1 MLPSDYA
8 AQDCL
13 LARALETVGERW
25 TLLIVRDAFF
35 GVRRFSD
42 FLGHLDIPKA
52 VLSERLK
59 NLVRDGVMQRSPDPE
74 RPGREIYEL
83 TPAGRDLWPAIY
95 ALRSWGARY
104 RAPEGPHRV
113 FTHITCRTELEHD
126 GSCSACG
133 ITPAAHDVVMSLRP
147 GVSQL
152 REDPVALALLEPHRL
167 LEPLSKRPLVTA
179 AGEGDPGAG

>member
-13 LARALETVGERW
+13 VARALETVGERW

-59 NLVRDGVMQRSPDPE
+59 GLVRDGVMERLPDPE
-74 RPGREIYEL
+74 RPGREIYQL
-83 TPAGRDLWPAIY
+83 TQAGRDLWPVIF

-104 RAPEGPHRV
+104 RAPAGPRRAFRH
-113 FTHITCRTELEHD
+113 FTCGVELAHD
-126 GSCSACG
+126 GSCPACG
-133 ITPAAHDVVMSLRP
+133 LTPPAHDVVMSLRP
-147 GVSQL
+147 GAARM

-167 LEPLSKRPLVTA
+167 LEPLSRHSSLQAPTR
-179 AGEGDPGAG
+179 GPGSD

>member
-1 MLPSDYA
+1 VLPSDYA

-42 FLGHLDIPKA
+42 FLSHLDIPKA

-59 NLVRDGVMQRSPDPE
+59 GLVRDGVMQRRPDPK

-83 TPAGRDLWPAIY
+83 TQAGRDLWPAIY
-95 ALRSWGARY
+95 ALRTWGARY
-104 RAPEGPHRV
+104 RAPDGPRRA
-113 FTHITCRTELEHD
+113 FTHFACQTELEDD
-126 GSCSACG
+126 GSCPACG
-133 ITPAAHDVVMSLRP
+133 ITPEAHDVVMSLRP
-147 GVSQL
+147 NAPQL
-152 REDPVALALLEPHRL
+152 RYDPISVALLEPHRL
-167 LEPLSKRPLVTA
+167 LEPLGRQPQVLTPA
-179 AGEGDPGAG
+179 EQPPGAE